1 MARRCKNAC
10 GNEIPTVAK
19 CETLFQ
25 RKGYCDIDCLAEHT
39 RAKRIAK
46 ANEPKERQFKA
57 MKVRVKETKETIGVL
72 KKKPQAITNKLA
84 KLVNHR
90 EDCISCGVNL
100 ASQKQIDAGHFVA
113 VGQCDPMR
121 FNIMGIHPQCVSCN
135 DFKAGNQLE
144 DERRLREIKGNQYVD
159 YLLEQ
164 KRVANHIQGDRV
176 WTKEALRLM
185 IKWTNKQIKNEVTQ

>member
-1 MARRCKNAC
+1 MTRRCKYC
-10 GNEIPTVAK
+10 GANELPHANK
-19 CETLFQ
+19 CDDIVQ
-25 RKGYCDIDCLAEHT
+25 KKGYCSIECLYDHT
-39 RAKRIAK
+39 KAKRIAK
-46 ANEPKERQFKA
+46 ENEPKERQFKA

-72 KKKPQAITNKLA
+72 KKKLQAITNKLA

-121 FNIMGIHPQCVSCN
+121 FNTMNIHPQCVSCN
-135 DFKAGNQLE
+135 DFKGGNQLE
-144 DERRLREIKGNQYVD
+144 YERRLRELKGNQYVD

-164 KRVANHIQGDRV
+164 KRVASHIQGDRV

-185 IKWTNKQIKNEVTQ
+185 IKWTNKQLKEVTI